1 MTQQENWMNYRLQL
15 LTWKE
20 VTSIQAQAAMPKEVN
35 DLCSLGIIWLS
46 YCFGTL
52 RWWYES

>member
-1 MTQQENWMNYRLQL
+1 MDRQGNRTNRQLQL

-35 DLCSLGIIWLS
+35 DLCSLGIIWLGC
-46 YCFGTL
+46 YFDAL
-52 RWWYES
+52 RWWYKS